1 MNVECTFS
9 FSTVQLYRM
18 FANILA
24 SCQYTASAEAVVT
37 FTKCSTPGTTAFLP
51 VKVFATDANSH
62 FNVLNPAQRFR

>member
-1 MNVECTFS
+1 
-9 FSTVQLYRM
+9 M